1 MKNTTNIR
9 NLDKKSM
16 RAISGGCMTGTNVHP
31 IVVCLAAGALP
42 SSMPSGCSQAAGSYG
57 QLPNGK
63 YFYCALAVEASATFT
78 DLAGKYSRADYCA
91 LHDTI
96 HIDNGDVAG
105 IAYIT
110 AVGGGDTSPG
120 VTSNAFSKC

>member
-9 NLDKKSM
+9 NLDNKSM
-16 RAISGGCMTGTNVHP
+16 RAISGGCMTGTSVHP
-31 IVVCLAAGALP
+31 IVVCLAANNLP
-42 SSMPSGCSQAAGSYG
+42 SPMPTSCNTAAGSYG

-63 YFYCALAVEASATFT
+63 YFYCALVVEDSAPFII
-78 DLAGKYSRADYCA
+78 LAGKYSRADYCA
-91 LHDTI
+91 IHDTI

-110 AVGGGDTSPG
+110 AVGE
-120 VTSNAFSKC
+120 TSNAFSKC

>member
-1 MKNTTNIR
+1 MKNITNIR

-16 RAISGGCMTGTNVHP
+16 RAISGGCMTGANSHP
-31 IVVCLAAGALP
+31 IVVCLAADALP
-42 SSMPSGCSQAAGSYG
+42 ESMPTGCNTAAGSYG

-63 YFYCALAVEASATFT
+63 YFYCALAVEDPASFIF
-78 DLAGKYSRADYCA
+78 LAGKYSGAGYCA

-105 IAYIT
+105 IAFIT
-110 AVGGGDTSPG
+110 AVGVNTSPG